1 MKSTWNPPDSNN
13 SSLENYIKATK
24 VEISKITTN
33 KPKQNMNSAERAA
46 INRLHHD
53 NTIVIK
59 PFDKGHGIAIMNTTD
74 YIYESL
80 RQLNNEQY
88 YTKIG
93 GNDTIVTSNS
103 VHELVTEMYNL
114 DLIDYDTYKYTDPFN
129 YTVRT
134 PRWYLLPKVHKPP
147 PEGSIFVGRPIIS
160 GCSGPTEKI
169 SELIDHFLIPIV
181 KRQHTYI
188 KDTTDFIN
196 KIENIQ
202 VSDNNVLVTLDVVSM
217 YTNTVHEEA
226 IRATANAMQS
236 NYNHSDSPLKPLPGE
251 YIIKLLEIILK
262 RNTFEFNNE
271 YYTQTCGVSM
281 GSPSSPEIADI
292 TFHLLENQILLSGAR
307 YIKTWYRFRDDI
319 FMVFNGTIPELHK
332 FIQDANML
340 HDKYQLTFEYSMTQ
354 VTYLDLDL
362 YKGQRFLDLNIL
374 DVKTHT
380 KTTETFQYLKR
391 NSCHPTSVFKGFIK
405 GETIRYARTCNN
417 ANDFLHKRNLFIE
430 KLRVR
435 DYTNNDIERY
445 SSINEHDNRISHL
458 RESMP
463 YNEGQ
468 TIFTTTFNP
477 YIQGYRLKRALLK
490 NWDLIRN
497 DLLLCNIFPNPP
509 LIAFRRNINLKDKL
523 TSSSLRTDKLMKN
536 DTPNDEELL
545 NILTK
550 LYNESNNVEHSES

>member
-1 MKSTWNPPDSNN
+1 MKSNPPDSNN
-13 SSLENYIKATK
+13 SSLENYIEATK

-33 KPKQNMNSAERAA
+33 KPKQNINSAERAA

-59 PFDKGHGIAIMNTTD
+59 PFDKGRGIAIMNTTD

-202 VSDNNVLVTLDVVSM
+202 VSDN
-217 YTNTVHEEA
+217 
-226 IRATANAMQS
+226 R
-236 NYNHSDSPLKPLPGE
+236 PLLPL
-251 YIIKLLEIILK
+251 
-262 RNTFEFNNE
+262 
-271 YYTQTCGVSM
+271 
-281 GSPSSPEIADI
+281 A
-292 TFHLLENQILLSGAR
+292 QI
-307 YIKTWYRFRDDI
+307 
-319 FMVFNGTIPELHK
+319 
-332 FIQDANML
+332 
-340 HDKYQLTFEYSMTQ
+340 
-354 VTYLDLDL
+354 
-362 YKGQRFLDLNIL
+362 
-374 DVKTHT
+374 
-380 KTTETFQYLKR
+380 
-391 NSCHPTSVFKGFIK
+391 
-405 GETIRYARTCNN
+405 
-417 ANDFLHKRNLFIE
+417 
-430 KLRVR
+430 
-435 DYTNNDIERY
+435 
-445 SSINEHDNRISHL
+445 
-458 RESMP
+458 
-463 YNEGQ
+463 
-468 TIFTTTFNP
+468 
-477 YIQGYRLKRALLK
+477 
-490 NWDLIRN
+490 
-497 DLLLCNIFPNPP
+497 
-509 LIAFRRNINLKDKL
+509 
-523 TSSSLRTDKLMKN
+523 
-536 DTPNDEELL
+536 
-545 NILTK
+545 
-550 LYNESNNVEHSES
+550 